1 MVCIFQWCESEVPGC
16 HLLRQMSSQR
26 GSQKLL
32 QEPTC
37 LTVYLSV
44 FDIFLTHWIM
54 AILSKRCKRENFE
67 SQNFLKL
74 SFTNILGFRSNF
86 GEWKSFF
93 ESNSPHILALC
104 ETNFYDSIH
113 SGNFSV
119 IGYLPLICNDS
130 ITHVHDLAV
139 YVKKGLPFTWELSP
153 ENSMDS

>member
-1 MVCIFQWCESEVPGC
+1 MLIFFGLSQTWPVTLRIFWPRYFLVALYHLVLRRRNLKVVTKWLFSGGFPEILGC
-16 HLLRQMSSQR
+16 DFLWQMSSQR

-93 ESNSPHILALC
+93 ESNSPTFWLYARQTFMTQLILAISL
-104 ETNFYDSIH
+104 
-113 SGNFSV
+113 
-119 IGYLPLICNDS
+119 
-130 ITHVHDLAV
+130 
-139 YVKKGLPFTWELSP
+139 W
-153 ENSMDS
+153 